1 MEKIRAFVAVE
12 IPNNETIDN
21 IIVYQSELQRFMGPL
36 KLVDRSIMHLTL
48 QFLGD
53 ISIDTAQE
61 LYSFLKTEINPTYFG
76 SESSHGLIRGVG
88 DFNKRVFFV
97 SNRKR

>member
-36 KLVDRSIMHLTL
+36 KLVDRLIMHLTL

-76 SESSHGLIRGVG
+76 SESSHGLIRG
-88 DFNKRVFFV
+88 
-97 SNRKR
+97 

>member
-48 QFLGD
+48 QFLGRH
-53 ISIDTAQE
+53 QYR
-61 LYSFLKTEINPTYFG
+61 YSPGIIFLFE
-76 SESSHGLIRGVG
+76 
-88 DFNKRVFFV
+88 
-97 SNRKR
+97 NRD